1 MLHPGSTSL
10 TKEGDMDR
18 ERFKKLLD
26 DHHTWPGLY
35 TFKFIVPSSQLE
47 ELQKLFSKEKRIL
60 KPSANGTYTSL
71 TATGIYESSDKVDFI
86 YQSACKIEKII
97 ML

>member
-1 MLHPGSTSL
+1 
-10 TKEGDMDR
+10 MDK

-26 DHHTWPGLY
+26 DHHTWPGPY
-35 TFKFIVPSSQLE
+35 TFKFIVPSSELKDLE
-47 ELQKLFSKEKRIL
+47 VLFPGDQVLL

-71 TATGIYESSDKVDFI
+71 TATGIYKSSEDVEQV
-86 YQSACKIEKII
+86 YQKAGKIEKII

>member
-1 MLHPGSTSL
+1 
-10 TKEGDMDR
+10 MDR

-26 DHHTWPGLY
+26 DHHTWPGPY
-35 TFKFIVPSSQLE
+35 AFKFIVPSSQLD
-47 ELQKLFSKEKRIL
+47 ELEKLFSKEERIL

-71 TATGIYESSDKVDFI
+71 TVTGIYESSDDVEAI